1 MGLFD
6 RFRAK
11 PGQAED
17 TSNKPFFLDNDAA
30 QTVGDMSYLRSSNTI
45 RRTFPKSASSPD
57 GGEVVQEVG
66 AMGSRVTKATG
77 GVPEAKAAART
88 SSPKAV
94 TAPSPSSQ
102 VRKTFAQTMSPQE
115 LAQRLRGG
123 SVKRKKGATAA
134 AAAPAQQGRAVPR
147 SSATQKPGSIDPF
160 RTMVRDVTT

>member
-11 PGQAED
+11 PGQAEN
-17 TSNKPFFLDNDAA
+17 TSDKPFFLDNDAA

-45 RRTFPKSASSPD
+45 RHTFPKSASSPE

-66 AMGSRVTKATG
+66 ALDSRVTKATG
-77 GVPEAKAAART
+77 GVPEARAAARS
-88 SSPKAV
+88 SSPAPV
-94 TAPSPSSQ
+94 TAPTTGGP

-123 SVKRKKGATAA
+123 SVKKKAA
-134 AAAPAQQGRAVPR
+134 ATSQQGRAVPK
-147 SSATQKPGSIDPF
+147 SAASNKPGSIGPF
-160 RTMVRDVTT
+160 RSMVRDVTS

>member
-11 PGQAED
+11 PGQGEN
-17 TSNKPFFLDNDAA
+17 TSDKPFFLDSDAA

-45 RRTFPKSASSPD
+45 RRTFPKSASSPE

-66 AMGSRVTKATG
+66 AMESRVTKATG
-77 GVPEAKAAART
+77 GVPEAREATGNTSPAAI
-88 SSPKAV
+88 
-94 TAPSPSSQ
+94 TAPAPGGK

-123 SVKRKKGATAA
+123 SVKSKK
-134 AAAPAQQGRAVPR
+134 AAAPQQGRTVPKAAA
-147 SSATQKPGSIDPF
+147 SSKPGAIDSF
-160 RTMVRDVTT
+160 RSMVRDVTS

>member
-11 PGQAED
+11 PGQAEN
-17 TSNKPFFLDNDAA
+17 TSDKAFFLDNDAA

-66 AMGSRVTKATG
+66 ALASRVTKATG
-77 GVPEAKAAART
+77 GVPEARAATGNTGPA
-88 SSPKAV
+88 PV
-94 TAPSPSSQ
+94 TAPNPGST

-123 SVKRKKGATAA
+123 SVKKKKQPA
-134 AAAPAQQGRAVPR
+134 AAAPRQGRAVPR
-147 SSATQKPGSIDPF
+147 SLAGNKPGSIDPF
-160 RTMVRDVTT
+160 RSMVRDVTS

>member
-11 PGQAED
+11 PGQAEN
-17 TSNKPFFLDNDAA
+17 TSDKPFFLDSDAA

-45 RRTFPKSASSPD
+45 RRTFPKSASSPE

-66 AMGSRVTKATG
+66 AMDSRVTKATG
-77 GVPEAKAAART
+77 GVPEARAAAGR
-88 SSPKAV
+88 SGPAAV
-94 TAPSPSSQ
+94 TAPTTGGK

-123 SVKRKKGATAA
+123 SVKSRKATAA
-134 AAAPAQQGRAVPR
+134 TRQGRAVPKAAV
-147 SSATQKPGSIDPF
+147 SNKPGSIDPF
-160 RTMVRDVTT
+160 RTMVRDVTS

>member
-17 TSNKPFFLDNDAA
+17 TSAKPFFLDNDTA
-30 QTVGDMSYLRSSNTI
+30 QTVGDMSYLRSSSTI
-45 RRTFPKSASSPD
+45 RHTFPKSASSPD

-77 GVPEAKAAART
+77 GVPEARAAAGST
-88 SSPKAV
+88 GPAPV
-94 TAPSPSSQ
+94 TAPSPGGA

-123 SVKRKKGATAA
+123 SVKRKKQS
-134 AAAPAQQGRAVPR
+134 AAAPRQGRTVPR
-147 SSATQKPGSIDPF
+147 SLSSNKPGSIDPF
-160 RTMVRDVTT
+160 RSMVRDVTG

>member
-11 PGQAED
+11 PGQAEN
-17 TSNKPFFLDNDAA
+17 TSDKPFFLDNDTA
-30 QTVGDMSYLRSSNTI
+30 QTVGDMPYLRSSNTI
-45 RRTFPKSASSPD
+45 RHTFPKSASSPE

-77 GVPEAKAAART
+77 GVPEARTAAG
-88 SSPKAV
+88 SSGPAAV
-94 TAPSPSSQ
+94 TATTMGGK

-123 SVKRKKGATAA
+123 SVKSRKATAA
-134 AAAPAQQGRAVPR
+134 TRQGRTVPKTTA
-147 SSATQKPGSIDPF
+147 SNKPGSIDPF
-160 RTMVRDVTT
+160 RTMVRDVTS

>member
-11 PGQAED
+11 PGQAENASD
-17 TSNKPFFLDNDAA
+17 KPFFLDNDAA

-45 RRTFPKSASSPD
+45 RRTFPKSASSPN

-66 AMGSRVTKATG
+66 AMASRVTKATG
-77 GVPEAKAAART
+77 GALEARAAAGST
-88 SSPKAV
+88 GPAPV
-94 TAPSPSSQ
+94 TAPNPGST

-123 SVKRKKGATAA
+123 SVKKKKQPAAT
-134 AAAPAQQGRAVPR
+134 PQQGRTVPR
-147 SSATQKPGSIDPF
+147 SAASKKPGSIDPF
-160 RTMVRDVTT
+160 RSMVRDVTG